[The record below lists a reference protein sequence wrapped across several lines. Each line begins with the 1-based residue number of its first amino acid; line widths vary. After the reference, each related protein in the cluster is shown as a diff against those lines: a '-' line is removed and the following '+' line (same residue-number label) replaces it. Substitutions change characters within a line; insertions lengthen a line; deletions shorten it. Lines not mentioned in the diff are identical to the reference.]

1 MLIRLNDIDM
11 GKTGIYKITNP
22 VNSEIYIGSAA
33 ISFRKRFSNHKRLL
47 RLNKNP
53 CKYLQRVYNKNPDV
67 DFVFEILE
75 VCSKEECIKRE
86 QHYIDILKPKY
97 NLCRV
102 AGSSLG
108 RKKTRE
114 CSINFFQSIRVYSDQ
129 EVITMFEMY
138 NKGVSVKEIAEFLN
152 CKPNNISCIINKPQK
167 YIFVKQKYNLVVK
180 NKKTYYSG
188 RFLITKPNGEQVI
201 VQNLTKYA
209 EENGLD
215 ASNLNRCSNNLIKK
229 YKGYKVSKTD

>member
-22 VNSEIYIGSAA
+22 VNNEIYIGSAA
-33 ISFRKRFSNHKRLL
+33 NGLKKRFWQHKRLL
-47 RLNKNP
+47 KLDKNP
-53 CKYLQRVYNKNPDV
+53 CKYLQRVYNKNPNV
-67 DFVFEILE
+67 DFIFEVLE
-75 VCSKEECIKRE
+75 FCSKEDCIKRE
-86 QHYIDILKPKY
+86 QYYIDTLNPKY

-108 RKKTRE
+108 RKQTRE
-114 CSINFFQSIRVYSDQ
+114 AIVNQFEAQRAYTDQ
-129 EVITMFEMY
+129 EVISMFEMY

-152 CKPNNISCIINKPQK
+152 CKPNNISCIINKPYK
-167 YIFVKQKYNLVVK
+167 YILVKEKYNLVVK

-201 VQNLTKYA
+201 VENLKKYA
-209 EENGLD
+209 EENGLE
-215 ASNLNRCSNNLIKK
+215 ASNLNRCSNGIIKK
-229 YKGYKVSKTD
+229 SKGYKVTKID